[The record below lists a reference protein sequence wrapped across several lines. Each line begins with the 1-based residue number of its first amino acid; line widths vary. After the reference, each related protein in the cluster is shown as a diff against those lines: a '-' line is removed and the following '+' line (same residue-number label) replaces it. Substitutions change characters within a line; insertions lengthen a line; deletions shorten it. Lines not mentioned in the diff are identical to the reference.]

1 MHRIPISLN
10 IDDPA
15 PIVSVYYDHIPSHV
29 TADGRPLAKTI
40 PNAFLDRFCDVIERN
55 GIRGKFSV
63 IPQPGN
69 RGDIA
74 KGIPGYPES
83 LLTEWLGTVK
93 TRVAPRFSICPEM
106 LTHHMAVDLATGK
119 PLSLDEME
127 WAATQDRTGL
137 APYIAYALTI
147 LKQAGFDVCGVTS
160 PWHFGIEVEEEYVA
174 AISQAVLEACGKENA
189 WYFLRSLRNKPNAK
203 PWVALSNGNRTVVSI
218 PSTIHE
224 HFWQTI
230 DDPDDCEARL
240 LAIADKFL
248 TDDGKEGEI
257 LRVLDTGGWPIL
269 CCHWQS
275 LFSNGTEAGLKIL
288 NIVAQRINRH
298 LSQRVQWMSF
308 EEIMVL
314 VLSNKE
320 QFPKPDFS
328 K

>member
-1 MHRIPISLN
+1 MNKIPISLN

-15 PIVSVYYDHIPSHV
+15 PIVSVYYDHIASH
-29 TADGRPLAKTI
+29 TTFDGRPLAQTI
-40 PNAFLDRFCDVIERN
+40 PNSFLDRFCDIVERH

-69 RGDIA
+69 RGDIT
-74 KGIPGYPES
+74 KGLPGYPDS
-83 LLTEWLGTVK
+83 LLTEWLETVR
-93 TRVAPRFSICPEM
+93 TRVVPRFSIGPEM
-106 LTHHMAVDLATGK
+106 LTHHMAVDLSTGEVL
-119 PLSLDEME
+119 PLDEME

-137 APYIAYALTI
+137 TPYISYALTL

-174 AISQAVLEACGKENA
+174 AISQAVWDTCGSEKA

-203 PWVALSNGNRTVVSI
+203 PWVALADGNRTVVSI
-218 PSTIHE
+218 PSTIYE

-230 DDPDDCEARL
+230 DNPDDSEARL
-240 LAIADKFL
+240 LAIANKFL
-248 TDDGKEGEI
+248 TEDGAEGEI

-288 NIVAQRINRH
+288 DIVAGRVNQH
-298 LSQRVQWMSF
+298 LSNRVQWMSF
-308 EEIMVL
+308 EEIMSL
-314 VLSNKE
+314 VVANK
-320 QFPKPDFS
+320 QLYPKPQF
-328 K
+328 